1 MRVIHRWEHR
11 DGFQAIICARKG
23 RMRYARSPIDSP
35 IFLTV
40 KEAEEWCVDIMA
52 ENADRQ
58 GPFAIALIERYSG
71 PVSVL
76 DVVR

>member
-1 MRVIHRWEHR
+1 MP
-11 DGFQAIICARKG
+11 DL
-23 RMRYARSPIDSP
+23 RSISP

-40 KEAEEWCVDIMA
+40 EDAEEWCVDIME
-52 ENADRQ
+52 ENASRQ

-76 DVVR
+76 DVLL